1 MSSSENV
8 RIQAQLISSI
18 QIDKTTCFEW
28 IKEQMDNIA
37 SEHFRAAKYNIEDF
51 STKEKFER
59 YTPAKKIVRIDKVL
73 NKHRVLIQDYDL
85 IGGDLL
91 MSYPDDYT
99 LMYYALPDKPATATS
114 EIDMPLPYVN
124 ALKFYI
130 AARIRARL
138 TGQGNADAVSFYEE
152 YTKAIQAADLSMMR
166 QNNRYRRMPPAR
178 RGV

>member
-37 SEHFRAAKYNIEDF
+37 SEHFRAAKYTIEDF
-51 STKEKFER
+51 STQEKYQR
-59 YTPAKKIVRIDKVL
+59 YAPAKKIVRIDKVL
-73 NKHRVLIQDYDL
+73 NKHRILVSDYEL

-91 MSYPDDYT
+91 MLYPDDYV
-99 LMYYALPDKPATATS
+99 LMYYAFPEKPATATS

-152 YTKAIQAADLSMMR
+152 YTNAIQAADLSMIR
-166 QNNRYRRMPPAR
+166 QNKRYRRMPPAR
-178 RGV
+178 RGL